1 MLILLGR
8 TWFLFHHLRDS
19 SQLHQVYANY
29 AVEIFFLLKLHPFS
43 PQPYNMINLHFE
55 PTLNTE

>member
-8 TWFLFHHLRDS
+8 TQFLFHLIDS
-19 SQLHQVYANY
+19 SQLHLAYANY
-29 AVEIFFLLKLHPFS
+29 NVDSLLKLRPF
-43 PQPYNMINLHFE
+43 PPTIHMINLHFE

>member
-8 TWFLFHHLRDS
+8 TQFLFNLIDS
-19 SQLHQVYANY
+19 SQLHQAYANY
-29 AVEIFFLLKLHPFS
+29 NAENLLKLYPS
-43 PQPYNMINLHFE
+43 PPTIHMINLHFE